1 MGQFCFTRL
10 EYAGHVLF
18 GEKFNI
24 FKTGQSLKVIWTC
37 SDKLDCREFLLTFSK
52 MNLQI
57 LEDVNIMCSMKFQ
70 TLVSRDNNRVKICM
84 CDGSGQLFCGS
95 WRLILWIMAVVDYG
109 EQLFARYYQGATI
122 ASQNCNLLL
131 GILKFHDVFFQIEFC
146 L

>member
-1 MGQFCFTRL
+1 MGQYCFTRL
-10 EYAGHVLF
+10 EYAGHALF

-37 SDKLDCREFLLTFSK
+37 SDKLDCREFLLIFRK

-57 LEDVNIMCSMKFQ
+57 LEDVNILCSMKFQ

-84 CDGSGQLFCGS
+84 CDGSWQLFCGS

-109 EQLFARYYQGATI
+109 EQLFAR
-122 ASQNCNLLL
+122 
-131 GILKFHDVFFQIEFC
+131 
-146 L
+146 